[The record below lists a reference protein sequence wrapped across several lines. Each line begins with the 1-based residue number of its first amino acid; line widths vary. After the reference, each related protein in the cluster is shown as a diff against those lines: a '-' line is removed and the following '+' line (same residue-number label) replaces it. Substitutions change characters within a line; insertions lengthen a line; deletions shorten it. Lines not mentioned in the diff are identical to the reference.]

1 MFKYPGILIVGATL
15 LLSHTAS
22 AKEFPA
28 QARLFVGVTSVDP
41 TNVNET
47 TEAQGL
53 QKIDKSTQLGVEI
66 TYPLMS
72 YLNVGIRYSKRI
84 ISLDENPSNEATDYY
99 VKADQDALLL
109 LARVPFAKSDTFR
122 ADVFAGVGGTN
133 STLKIKTAS
142 QDGELTSSAGEG
154 WANSPYA
161 AAGISAA
168 VGFKQFFLVIEGGY
182 EYNKVSSFKRSGT
195 ASSAID
201 AMDLSGGYVTIGL
214 MFDGITASSR

>member
-1 MFKYPGILIVGATL
+1 MFKHPVVLLVGAAL

-28 QARLFVGVTSVDP
+28 QARLFVGVTSVNP

-47 TEAQGL
+47 TETQGL

-66 TYPLMS
+66 TYPVTS
-72 YLNVGIRYSKRI
+72 YLNLGIRYSKRI

-109 LARVPFAKSDTFR
+109 LARTTFAKSDTFR

-168 VGFKQFFLVIEGGY
+168 VGYKQFFLVFEGGY

-201 AMDLSGGYVTIGL
+201 TMDLSGAYFTIGL
-214 MFDGITASSR
+214 MFDGITTTSR